1 MDCRE
6 PDESAVTDSAA
17 VGPAEPETAG
27 VVTAALVGAEEW
39 ALAAA
44 LVVAAAEV
52 AMAAPVAPVAP
63 VAMAAAR
70 GLSVRQADL
79 GDSAVESGRLANW
92 G

>member
-17 VGPAEPETAG
+17 V
-27 VVTAALVGAEEW
+27 VTAALVGAEEW
-39 ALAAA
+39 APVAAPVGAAA
-44 LVVAAAEV
+44 GVAG
-52 AMAAPVAPVAP
+52 AAPVAT
-63 VAMAAAR
+63 AAAR

-79 GDSAVESGRLANW
+79 GDSAVESGHLADW